1 MRRNEGDGRD
11 RAERETHATEERVED
26 EAVVPGGEGG
36 GERVAVREGDAA
48 IVDRL
53 DRLDLLDL
61 GGLRAKSSKSIPS
74 IKSSGVAPGCRNE
87 IDPLDLRE
95 VDADAAE
102 GGGDGGEEARAEGAL
117 EGGAVD

>member
-11 RAERETHATEERVED
+11 RAERETHTTEKRVEGKKA
-26 EAVVPGGEGG
+26 EIGGEANGQAIA
-36 GERVAVREGDAA
+36 VAEGDAA

-74 IKSSGVAPGCRNE
+74 IKSSGVAPGCRKE
-87 IDPLDLRE
+87 CDRLDLRE
-95 VDADAAE
+95 VDAELAE
-102 GGGDGGEEARAEGAL
+102 ARRARGEEARAEGAL